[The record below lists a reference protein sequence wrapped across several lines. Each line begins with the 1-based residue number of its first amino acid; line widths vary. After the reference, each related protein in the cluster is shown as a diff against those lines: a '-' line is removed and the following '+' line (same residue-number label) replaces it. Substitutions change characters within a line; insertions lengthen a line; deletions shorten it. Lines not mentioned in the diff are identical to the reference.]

1 MLVEPAAPDEEMRVV
16 ITDFG
21 LARRSDHVEVTAFSL
36 SLADAGVISGTPA
49 YMAPEQVEGG
59 EVTPA
64 TDVYAFGVVLY
75 ELVTG
80 VQPFVADSAIRTAI
94 KRLHEPPPSPRVHVP
109 DLDPRWEATI
119 LRCLARQP
127 VDRFG
132 SVLDVVSSLEGAAV
146 ETAPRRGPSLP
157 RPVRAGAIVAAPILA
172 IVAAG
177 YAWYA
182 AGGDAGNIT
191 SIAVLP
197 FENASLDAEQE
208 YVSDGLS
215 EGLINRLSQLPGI
228 KVVANS
234 SSSQYKNKKPDP
246 REVART
252 LDVTAILAGRLS
264 QRGDGFSISVE
275 LINGTDGMLIW
286 GDQYVRQVAAL
297 PQIPGDI
304 SRDVAGK
311 LRLRLTEGD
320 QQRIAK
326 SGEGQPQGVR
336 AAAQGPFSARQGK
349 HRGQTEGPRLFPP
362 GHRRG
367 SELRARV
374 RRPLRHLSE
383 SHQQRHVWRPSSC
396 PSPDRQHRKRAT
408 LTTAWQTPT
417 SPSPI

>member
-1 MLVEPAAPDEEMRVV
+1 MELLHGETLADKLQREGRLETADILPMARQMAAGLAAAHRVGVVHRDFKSPNVMLVEPNAPDDEMRVV

-21 LARRSDHVEVTAFSL
+21 LARRSTQAEATALSL
-36 SLADAGVISGTPA
+36 SFADAGVISGTPA

-64 TDVYAFGVVLY
+64 TDVYAFGVVLF

-80 VQPFVADSAIRTAI
+80 VRPFVADSAVRTAI
-94 KRLHEPPPSPRVHVP
+94 KRLQEPPPSPRVHVP
-109 DLDPRWEATI
+109 DLDPRWETTI
-119 LRCLARQP
+119 LRCLAREP
-127 VDRFG
+127 ADRFA

-157 RPVRAGAIVAAPILA
+157 RPVRAGVIVAAPVLA

-182 AGGDAGNIT
+182 ARGDAGNIT

-208 YVSDGLS
+208 YVSDGVS

-234 SSSQYKNKKPDP
+234 SSSQYKDKKPDP

-286 GDQYVRQVAAL
+286 AINTFVRWPICLRYQVTSRGTWPASCGSASRKA
-297 PQIPGDI
+297 I
-304 SRDVAGK
+304 SNV
-311 LRLRLTEGD
+311 
-320 QQRIAK
+320 
-326 SGEGQPQGVR
+326 
-336 AAAQGPFSARQGK
+336 
-349 HRGQTEGPRLFPP
+349 
-362 GHRRG
+362 
-367 SELRARV
+367 
-374 RRPLRHLSE
+374 
-383 SHQQRHVWRPSSC
+383 
-396 PSPDRQHRKRAT
+396 
-408 LTTAWQTPT
+408 
-417 SPSPI
+417 